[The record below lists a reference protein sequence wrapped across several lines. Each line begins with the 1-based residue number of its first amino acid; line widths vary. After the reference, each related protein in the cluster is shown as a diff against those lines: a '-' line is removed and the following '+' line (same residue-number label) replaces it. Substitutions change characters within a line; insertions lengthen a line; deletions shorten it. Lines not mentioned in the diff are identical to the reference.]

1 MDTETRFKLVSQN
14 LQEIITRDELRNL
27 LETKETPR
35 GYVGFEPSGMMHA
48 GTGLIVG
55 KKMQDYAEAGFH
67 FIIFLADW
75 HGWINNKMGG
85 NMENIRAAGE
95 YFKDCFT
102 ALGLPEGKVEY
113 LWTSDLVDDK
123 DYWEKV
129 VRVMKSTSLKRMLR
143 AMPIMG
149 RSADSVDVES
159 AWALYPALQTSD
171 IFQMKLDVAA
181 AGMDQR
187 KVHMLAREVAPKL
200 GYTPPVCLHGPLL
213 PSLQDTSLEGSF
225 DEDENI
231 NMTIKGLLQVAV
243 NLYDAT
249 TNRAL
254 TPYPYLPT
262 VLKPMFRVE
271 GTNLFVAGYREVT
284 NAAFLDRMVIRDVR
298 VPSDRAA
305 LAAEPDGVVYDVP
318 FLIGAKKGFPNF
330 NEFSMINVAQ
340 VSRKVEVVKRTEA
353 DRRPV
358 MTNLVYLLSVSN
370 QFGIEF
376 WNSYT
381 NRGKIWRSYFI

>member
-1 MDTETRFKLVSQN
+1 MDTDSRFKLTSQN
-14 LQEIITRDELRNL
+14 LQEIITSSELRNL
-27 LETKETPR
+27 LETNDKPR

-55 KKMQDYAEAGFH
+55 KKMRDYAEAGFH

-85 NMENIRAAGE
+85 EMKNIRAAGE

-129 VRVMKSTSLKRMLR
+129 VRVMKTTSLKRILR

-149 RSADSVDVES
+149 RSSDSVDVES

-171 IFQMKLDVAA
+171 IFQMELDVAA

-200 GYTPPVCLHGPLL
+200 GYKPPVCLHSPLL
-213 PSLQDTSLEGSF
+213 PSLQDSSIEGSF
-225 DEDENI
+225 DEDETI
-231 NMTIKGLLQVAV
+231 NMSIKGKMSKSVSRGAIWVNDSAKEIKEKYRSAFCPEKVTEGNPVLDHARMVVFPYFGELAIERPAKFGGYISFQNYEELAKTYSKGDLHPLDLKNGVSEAMVKLLAPVEKYFKRNPD
-243 NLYDAT
+243 NL
-249 TNRAL
+249 RKMQEL
-254 TPYPYLPT
+254 
-262 VLKPMFRVE
+262 
-271 GTNLFVAGYREVT
+271 EVT
-284 NAAFLDRMVIRDVR
+284 R
-298 VPSDRAA
+298 
-305 LAAEPDGVVYDVP
+305 
-318 FLIGAKKGFPNF
+318 
-330 NEFSMINVAQ
+330 
-340 VSRKVEVVKRTEA
+340 
-353 DRRPV
+353 
-358 MTNLVYLLSVSN
+358 
-370 QFGIEF
+370 
-376 WNSYT
+376 
-381 NRGKIWRSYFI
+381 